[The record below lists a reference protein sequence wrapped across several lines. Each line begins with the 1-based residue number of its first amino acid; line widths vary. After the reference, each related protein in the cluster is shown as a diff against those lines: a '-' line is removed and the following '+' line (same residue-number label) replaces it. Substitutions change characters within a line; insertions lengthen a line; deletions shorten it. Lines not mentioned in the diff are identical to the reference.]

1 MERLKRSIIEG
12 NLVDFV
18 CFDGDLSVVALTE
31 EDVDLFASGVEA
43 AVVDAEVGEE
53 DVLLGF

>member
-53 DVLLGF
+53 DVLL

>member
-18 CFDGDLSVVALTE
+18 CFDGDLSVVALAE
-31 EDVDLFASGVEA
+31 EDIYFFASGVEA
-43 AVVDAEVGEE
+43 AIVDAEVGEE
-53 DVLLGF
+53 DILLD